1 MKKEKTEPGQ
11 EKEKVAVAEEST
23 KEAPKVKKPKAA
35 KSKKEAEPAA
45 PKEAKATKEVKTT
58 KEAKATKEA
67 TAAKEDKST
76 KFLVSMKKSIR
87 KALKKESAEIGV
99 SMNDFIVSAVEAK
112 LGLSPAKATK
122 KSSKK

>member
-1 MKKEKTEPGQ
+1 MKKEITEPGQ
-11 EKEKVAVAEEST
+11 EKEKAAVAEEST
-23 KEAPKVKKPKAA
+23 KEAPKVKKNKAA

-45 PKEAKATKEVKTT
+45 PKEAKVTKEVKT
-58 KEAKATKEA
+58 TKEA

-87 KALKKESAEIGV
+87 KALKKEAAEIGV
-99 SMNDFIVSAVEAK
+99 SMNDYIVSAVEAK
-112 LGLSPAKATK
+112 LGLSPANATK